1 MIINLT
7 IKQIVYDAII
17 EAISEDYYELT
28 SKLDL
33 PFNNNKA
40 NLIFD
45 LSSRN
50 IRDNINYNINLIPVK
65 RSSREFYIIY
75 DKKEKYIYSIMNYNS
90 FKSNN
95 LPMYLKALLKEYN
108 FDISLQKE
116 LFEFNE
122 PNTKYDLIVNKIFKN
137 VDNEIRNNI
146 DRYCII
152 VYHIKNDNLILLKN
166 YVLDKNLYE
175 YKIENWLTDDTIKP
189 NPIILDTKVENI
201 YNDNKETKL
210 KLKKK
215 SENRLIEKGIINKP
229 IISKNNIKYNKENKE
244 VENE

>member
-1 MIINLT
+1 MIINIT
-7 IKQIVYDAII
+7 IKQIVYDSTI
-17 EAISEDYYELT
+17 EAISEDYYET
-28 SKLDL
+28 ISKLDL
-33 PFNNNKA
+33 PFNNNKP
-40 NLIFD
+40 NLTFD
-45 LSSRN
+45 LLSRN
-50 IRDNINYNINLIPVK
+50 IRDKINDNINLIPVK

-95 LPMYLKALLKEYN
+95 LPIYLKALLKKYN
-108 FDISLQKE
+108 SDISLQKE

-122 PNTKYDLIVNKIFKN
+122 PNIKYDLIVNNIFKN

-152 VYHIKNDNLILLKN
+152 VYHIKKDNLILLEN
-166 YVLDKNLYE
+166 HILDKNLYE

-189 NPIILDTKVENI
+189 NPIILDNNI
-201 YNDNKETKL
+201 KNTYNDNIRL

-215 SENRLIEKGIINKP
+215 SENILIEKGIINEP
-229 IISKNNIKYNKENKE
+229 IISKNNIKDTKENRE
-244 VENE
+244 VKNE

>member
-1 MIINLT
+1 MIINIT

-17 EAISEDYYELT
+17 EAISKDYYELT

-33 PFNNNKA
+33 PFNNNKP
-40 NLIFD
+40 NLTFD
-45 LSSRN
+45 LLSRN
-50 IRDNINYNINLIPVK
+50 IRDKINNNINLIPVK

-95 LPMYLKALLKEYN
+95 LPMYLKALSKEYN
-108 FDISLQKE
+108 SDISLQKE

-122 PNTKYDLIVNKIFKN
+122 PNIKYDLIVNKIFKN
-137 VDNEIRNNI
+137 VDNEIKNNI

-152 VYHIKNDNLILLKN
+152 VYHIKRDNLILLEN
-166 YVLDKNLYE
+166 HILDKNLDE

-189 NPIILDTKVENI
+189 NPIILDNNLEN
-201 YNDNKETKL
+201 YSKETKL

-215 SENRLIEKGIINKP
+215 SENILIEKGIINKA

-244 VENE
+244 IENE

>member
-1 MIINLT
+1 MIINIT
-7 IKQIVYDAII
+7 IKQIVYDSTI
-17 EAISEDYYELT
+17 EAISEDYYETT

-33 PFNNNKA
+33 PFNNNKP

-45 LSSRN
+45 LLSRN
-50 IRDNINYNINLIPVK
+50 IRDKADDNIKLIPVK

-75 DKKEKYIYSIMNYNS
+75 NKKEKYIYSIMNYNS

-95 LPMYLKALLKEYN
+95 LPMYLKALSKEYN
-108 FDISLQKE
+108 SDISLQKE

-122 PNTKYDLIVNKIFKN
+122 PNIKYDLIVNKIFKN
-137 VDNEIRNNI
+137 VDNEIKNNI

-152 VYHIKNDNLILLKN
+152 VYHIKRDNLILLEN
-166 YVLDKNLYE
+166 HILDKNLDE

-189 NPIILDTKVENI
+189 NPIILDNNLEN
-201 YNDNKETKL
+201 YSKETKL

-215 SENRLIEKGIINKP
+215 SENILIEKGIINEP
-229 IISKNNIKYNKENKE
+229 IVSKNNIKDNKENKE

>member
-1 MIINLT
+1 MIINIT
-7 IKQIVYDAII
+7 IKQIVYDSIT

-33 PFNNNKA
+33 PFNNNKP

-50 IRDNINYNINLIPVK
+50 IRDKINDNINLIPVK

-75 DKKEKYIYSIMNYNS
+75 NKKEKCIYSIMNYNS
-90 FKSNN
+90 FKNN
-95 LPMYLKALLKEYN
+95 LPMYLKALLKKYN
-108 FDISLQKE
+108 SDISLQKE

-122 PNTKYDLIVNKIFKN
+122 PNEKYNLIINKIFKN
-137 VDNEIRNNI
+137 VDNEIKNNI

-152 VYHIKNDNLILLKN
+152 VYHIKKDNLILLKN
-166 YVLDKNLYE
+166 YILDKNLHE

-189 NPIILDTKVENI
+189 NLIILDNNVANL

-215 SENRLIEKGIINKP
+215 SENILIEKGIINKV
-229 IISKNNIKYNKENKE
+229 IISKNNIKDNKENRE

>member
-1 MIINLT
+1 MNIT

-17 EAISEDYYELT
+17 EAILEDYYELT

-33 PFNNNKA
+33 PFNNNKP

-45 LSSRN
+45 LFSRN
-50 IRDNINYNINLIPVK
+50 IRDKINDNINLIPVK

-75 DKKEKYIYSIMNYNS
+75 NKKGKCIYSIMNYNS

-95 LPMYLKALLKEYN
+95 LPMYLKALLKKYN
-108 FDISLQKE
+108 SDISLQKE

-122 PNTKYDLIVNKIFKN
+122 PNIKYDLIVNKIFKN

-152 VYHIKNDNLILLKN
+152 VYHIKKDNLILLKN
-166 YVLDKNLYE
+166 YILDKNLDE

-189 NPIILDTKVENI
+189 NPIILDNNVENI
-201 YNDNKETKL
+201 YNDNTRL

-229 IISKNNIKYNKENKE
+229 AISKNNIKDNNENKE

>member
-1 MIINLT
+1 MIINIT
-7 IKQIVYDAII
+7 IKQIVYDSTI
-17 EAISEDYYELT
+17 EAISEDYYET
-28 SKLDL
+28 ISKLDL
-33 PFNNNKA
+33 PFNNNKP
-40 NLIFD
+40 NLTFD
-45 LSSRN
+45 LLSRN
-50 IRDNINYNINLIPVK
+50 IRDKINDNINLIPVK

-90 FKSNN
+90 FKNN
-95 LPMYLKALLKEYN
+95 LPKYSKALLKEYN
-108 FDISLQKE
+108 SDISLQKE

-122 PNTKYDLIVNKIFKN
+122 PNTKYNLIVNKIFKN

-152 VYHIKNDNLILLKN
+152 VCHIKKDNLILLEN
-166 YVLDKNLYE
+166 RILDKNLYE

-189 NPIILDTKVENI
+189 NPIILDNIENI

-229 IISKNNIKYNKENKE
+229 VISKNNIKDNKENRE

>member
-1 MIINLT
+1 MIN
-7 IKQIVYDAII
+7 QIIYDAII

-33 PFNNNKA
+33 PFNNNKP

-50 IRDNINYNINLIPVK
+50 IRDKINDNINLIPVK

-75 DKKEKYIYSIMNYNS
+75 NKKEKCIYSIMNYNS
-90 FKSNN
+90 FKNN
-95 LPMYLKALLKEYN
+95 LPKYSEALLKKYN
-108 FDISLQKE
+108 SDISLQKE

-122 PNTKYDLIVNKIFKN
+122 PNIKYNLIVNNIFKN

-152 VYHIKNDNLILLKN
+152 VYHIKKDNLILLEN
-166 YVLDKNLYE
+166 HILDKNLDE

-189 NPIILDTKVENI
+189 NPIILDNNVENI
-201 YNDNKETKL
+201 YNDNTRL

-229 IISKNNIKYNKENKE
+229 AISKNNIKDNKENKE

>member
-1 MIINLT
+1 MIINIT
-7 IKQIVYDAII
+7 IKQIVYDSTI
-17 EAISEDYYELT
+17 EAISEDYYETT

-33 PFNNNKA
+33 PFNNNKP

-45 LSSRN
+45 LLSRN
-50 IRDNINYNINLIPVK
+50 IRDKADDNIKLIPVK

-75 DKKEKYIYSIMNYNS
+75 NKKEKYIYSIMNYNS
-90 FKSNN
+90 FKNN
-95 LPMYLKALLKEYN
+95 LPKYSEALLKKYN
-108 FDISLQKE
+108 VNISLQKE

-122 PNTKYDLIVNKIFKN
+122 PNIKYNLIVNEILKN

-146 DRYCII
+146 DRYCIV
-152 VYHIKNDNLILLKN
+152 VYHVKRDNLILLKN
-166 YVLDKNLYE
+166 YILDKNLDE

-189 NPIILDTKVENI
+189 NPIILDNNLEN
-201 YNDNKETKL
+201 YSKETKL

-215 SENRLIEKGIINKP
+215 SENILIEKGIINKA

-244 VENE
+244 IENE

>member
-1 MIINLT
+1 MIINIT
-7 IKQIVYDAII
+7 IKQIVYDSTI
-17 EAISEDYYELT
+17 EAISEDYYETT

-33 PFNNNKA
+33 PFNNNKP

-45 LSSRN
+45 LLSRN
-50 IRDNINYNINLIPVK
+50 IRDKADDNIKLIPVK

-75 DKKEKYIYSIMNYNS
+75 NKKEKYIYSIMNYNS
-90 FKSNN
+90 FKNN
-95 LPMYLKALLKEYN
+95 LPKYSEALLKKYN
-108 FDISLQKE
+108 VNISLQKE

-122 PNTKYDLIVNKIFKN
+122 PNIKYNLIVNEILKN

-146 DRYCII
+146 DRYCIV
-152 VYHIKNDNLILLKN
+152 VYHVKRDNLILLKN
-166 YVLDKNLYE
+166 YILDKNLDE

-189 NPIILDTKVENI
+189 NPIILDNNIKNI
-201 YNDNKETKL
+201 YNDNTRL

-215 SENRLIEKGIINKP
+215 SENILIEKGIINEP
-229 IISKNNIKYNKENKE
+229 IVSKNNIKDNKENKE

>member
-1 MIINLT
+1 MNIT

-17 EAISEDYYELT
+17 EAILEDYYELT

-33 PFNNNKA
+33 PFNNNKP
-40 NLIFD
+40 NLTFD
-45 LSSRN
+45 LLSRN
-50 IRDNINYNINLIPVK
+50 IRDKADDNIKLIPVK

-75 DKKEKYIYSIMNYNS
+75 NKKEKYIYSIMNYNS
-90 FKSNN
+90 FKNN
-95 LPMYLKALLKEYN
+95 LTKYSEALLKKYN
-108 FDISLQKE
+108 SDISLQKE

-122 PNTKYDLIVNKIFKN
+122 PNIKYNLIVNEILKN
-137 VDNEIRNNI
+137 VDNEMKNNI
-146 DRYCII
+146 DRYCIV
-152 VYHIKNDNLILLKN
+152 VYHIKRDNLILLKN
-166 YVLDKNLYE
+166 YILDKNLDE

-189 NPIILDTKVENI
+189 NPIILDNIENI

-229 IISKNNIKYNKENKE
+229 VISKNNIKDNKENRE

>member
-1 MIINLT
+1 MNIT

-17 EAISEDYYELT
+17 EAILEDYYELT

-33 PFNNNKA
+33 PFNNNKP

-45 LSSRN
+45 LFSRN
-50 IRDNINYNINLIPVK
+50 IRDKINDNINLIPVK

-75 DKKEKYIYSIMNYNS
+75 NKKEKCIYSIMNYNS

-95 LPMYLKALLKEYN
+95 LPMYLKALLKKYN
-108 FDISLQKE
+108 SDISLQKE

-122 PNTKYDLIVNKIFKN
+122 PNIKYDLIVNKIFKN

-152 VYHIKNDNLILLKN
+152 VYHIKKDNLILLKN
-166 YVLDKNLYE
+166 YILDKNLDE

-189 NPIILDTKVENI
+189 NPIILDNNVENI
-201 YNDNKETKL
+201 YNDNTRL

-215 SENRLIEKGIINKP
+215 SENRLIEKGIINKAA
-229 IISKNNIKYNKENKE
+229 ISKNNIKDNKENKE

>member
-1 MIINLT
+1 MIINIT
-7 IKQIVYDAII
+7 IKQIVYDSTI
-17 EAISEDYYELT
+17 EAISEDYYET
-28 SKLDL
+28 ISKLDL
-33 PFNNNKA
+33 PFNNNKP
-40 NLIFD
+40 NLTFD
-45 LSSRN
+45 LLSRN
-50 IRDNINYNINLIPVK
+50 IRDKINDNINLIPVK

-90 FKSNN
+90 FKNN
-95 LPMYLKALLKEYN
+95 LPKYSKALLKEYN
-108 FDISLQKE
+108 SDISLQKE

-122 PNTKYDLIVNKIFKN
+122 PNTKYNLIVNKIFKN

-152 VYHIKNDNLILLKN
+152 VYHIKKDNLILLEN
-166 YVLDKNLYE
+166 RILDKNLYE

-189 NPIILDTKVENI
+189 NPIILDNIENI

-229 IISKNNIKYNKENKE
+229 VISKNNIKDNKENRE

>member
-1 MIINLT
+1 MNIT

-17 EAISEDYYELT
+17 EAILEDYYELT

-33 PFNNNKA
+33 PFNNNKP

-45 LSSRN
+45 LFSRN
-50 IRDNINYNINLIPVK
+50 IRDKINDNINLIPVK

-75 DKKEKYIYSIMNYNS
+75 NKKEKCIYSIMNYNS

-95 LPMYLKALLKEYN
+95 LPMYLKALLKKYN
-108 FDISLQKE
+108 SDISLQKE

-122 PNTKYDLIVNKIFKN
+122 PNIKYDLIVNKIFKN

-152 VYHIKNDNLILLKN
+152 VYHIKKDNLILLKN
-166 YVLDKNLYE
+166 YILDKNLDE

-189 NPIILDTKVENI
+189 NPIILDNNI
-201 YNDNKETKL
+201 KNTYNDNIKL

-215 SENRLIEKGIINKP
+215 SENILIEKGIINEP
-229 IISKNNIKYNKENKE
+229 IISKNNIKDNKENRE
-244 VENE
+244 VKNE